1 MERKRVLQFLV
12 LFLVFGG
19 LLSVVQVWTFGS
31 LTGFIVYEQIT
42 EGDFSGGVYLNTE
55 YSNGSLILES
65 ESLSGSYTSAVFDA
79 GQESKWNNVSW
90 EGLGDLVFT
99 LRTCDDV
106 NCTSDSWNEIHFT
119 PPSDLVVTDNR
130 YFQYKIDFSRND
142 SEQTTAI
149 YNFSI
154 DYDLLN
160 VSPVLEIVYPQDGA
174 TYGNN
179 ETIELNFS
187 VSDTNLDS
195 CWYNLDGSNNLSIP
209 NCQNINFS
217 TTQGTQIL
225 NLYANNTFG
234 YISLA
239 NTTFSVN
246 NSLPS
251 VVLISPLDSYISGNG
266 TILFSYLPSDEDL
279 ESCSLYGDFSGIWN
293 SSQTEFSP
301 INGDLNSFS
310 LDLDEGNYS
319 WNIYCNDTVGN
330 LVSSINSSF
339 KVDFSKPVVEL
350 LEPNGTKEDK
360 TNIPLT
366 FSVVDES
373 PVKCEFEVNIV
384 DSGTT
389 FAFSLDECQ
398 NVEFNVAIEADYET
412 NLKVEDSAGNVEYRS
427 SNFEVGQETS
437 EAVYEDSLTD
447 EEVPAISGDASL
459 ILSDL
464 ENIKM
469 KRGESEFLNLE
480 VLNEGEKFLNGCK
493 LFGSGSQGDWISSSQ
508 SEDLSSGQ
516 KAEYIFNLNV
526 PLDAEPKDYS
536 IDILINCD
544 EASERTVLD
553 VEVEGL
559 EFDVLILSSERI
571 GNKLRVVYLIEDFS
585 NVAQELVVKYS
596 LINSEGVVVYSGEE
610 IVNLNAGSGEEF
622 VLEFDLPKDSIG
634 EFDLIFDVSNGIDS
648 FTEEMDLV
656 LSANGLSGFA
666 ISGDN
671 LKTLSW
677 FGGFVF
683 VLLSFYFVFKFL
695 RKHRK
700 KIEEKDG
707 RHFIDV
713 DFNE

>member
-31 LTGFIVYEQIT
+31 LTGFIVYEQVT

-79 GQESKWNNVSW
+79 GQEAKWNNVSW

-142 SEQTTAI
+142 SGQTTAI

-160 VSPVLEIVYPQDGA
+160 ASPVLEIVYPQDGA

-217 TTQGTQIL
+217 TMQGTQIL
-225 NLYANNTFG
+225 NLYANNTLG

-251 VVLISPLDSYISGNG
+251 VVLISPLDSYASGNG

-293 SSQTEFSP
+293 SSQTELSP

-319 WNIYCNDTVGN
+319 WNIYCNDTIGN

-366 FSVVDES
+366 FSVADES
-373 PVKCEFEVNIV
+373 PVKCEFDVNIV

-427 SNFEVGQETS
+427 SNFEVGPATS
-437 EAVYEDSLTD
+437 EAVYEDSLID

-464 ENIKM
+464 EKIKM

-526 PLDAEPKDYS
+526 PLDAEPKAYS

-544 EASERTVLD
+544 EANERTVLD

-571 GNKLRVVYLIEDFS
+571 GNKLKVVYLIEDFS
-585 NVAQELVVKYS
+585 NVAQEFVVKYS

-610 IVNLNAGSGEEF
+610 IVNLNAGSDEEF

-656 LSANGLSGFA
+656 LSSKGLTGFA
-666 ISGDN
+666 ISDDN